1 MSSCELPGGPGAVGG
16 RVTAAGSR
24 VHRLVPGAAHSWT
37 GVPPQ
42 EYKAAAAHHCGVT
55 RSVLVGDAGE
65 KTAFHVR
72 YFEVAPGGFTTRE
85 RHAHEHVVF
94 ALRGVGVAVL
104 GEAEHELRPGDTL
117 YVAPGEVHQ
126 LRNPAAD
133 EPFGFLCVV
142 DAVRDRPV
150 AVEAAGH

>member
-1 MSSCELPGGPGAVGG
+1 MSSCELPQGAGKVGG

-24 VHRLVPGAAHSWT
+24 VHRFVPGPTHSWT

-55 RSVLVGDAGE
+55 RTVLVGEAGE

-72 YFEVAPGGFTTRE
+72 YFEVAPGGFTTLE
-85 RHAHEHVVF
+85 RHAHEHVVIV
-94 ALRGVGVAVL
+94 LRGRGVAVL
-104 GEAEHELRPGDTL
+104 GGQEHELGHGDAL
-117 YVAPGEVHQ
+117 YVAPDEVHQ
-126 LRNPAAD
+126 LRNPSAE
-133 EPFGFLCVV
+133 EPFGFLCMV

-150 AVEAAGH
+150 AVSGG